1 MQKKVAILTSLL
13 VFCAIVAL
21 VGIVSAQDTA
31 TLENVIHA
39 TGTGTVTGTPDRVQI
54 SFSVET
60 ENPDVKVAQTNN
72 AAQMSQVIDALVKSG
87 ISRDAMK
94 TTGYTIYP
102 VYPDN
107 SGGLLSQKVQTYQV
121 TNTLQVTLNDVTR
134 AGDVIDTSVA
144 AGVNQVSSIQF
155 MLSDVQ
161 AQSLRTSALKNAV
174 ANARADADAVAGA
187 MAVNITGT
195 KNVDISQGY
204 TPVVYDNSF
213 ASGALAKS
221 AVPTPVQPGD
231 VTVTAT
237 VTITYTYA

>member
-1 MQKKVAILTSLL
+1 MQKRFAMLASIL

-21 VGIVSAQDTA
+21 AGIVSAQDT
-31 TLENVIHA
+31 TTVENVIHA
-39 TGTGTVTGTPDRVQI
+39 TGTGTVTGSPDRVQI

-60 ENPDVKVAQTNN
+60 ENPDVKKAQADN
-72 AAQMSQVIDALVKSG
+72 AARMSQMIDALVTSG
-87 ISRDAMK
+87 ISRDSMK

-107 SGGLLSQKVQTYQV
+107 SGSILNPKVQTYQV

-134 AGDVIDTSVA
+134 AGDVIDTSVG

-155 MLSDVQ
+155 MLSDGQ

-174 ANARADADAVAGA
+174 ANARVDATAVAGA
-187 MAVNITGT
+187 MGVNITGT

-221 AVPTPVQPGD
+221 AVPTPIQPGD
-231 VTVTAT
+231 ITVTAT
-237 VTITYTYA
+237 VTITYTYT